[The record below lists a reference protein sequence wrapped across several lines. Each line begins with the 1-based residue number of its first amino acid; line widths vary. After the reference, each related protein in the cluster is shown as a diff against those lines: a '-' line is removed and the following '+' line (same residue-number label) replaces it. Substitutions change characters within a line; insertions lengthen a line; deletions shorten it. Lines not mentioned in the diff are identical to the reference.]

1 MNKLLQISAV
11 IALLG
16 FPFAVLGFRMDLF
29 GFGVSASIIK
39 WSVFLALGLFVLSMI
54 VTFWKRR
61 SNPGLAKSARLAA
74 WIAMVPILGVAAL
87 KFGADG
93 VPPIHNISTDIEN
106 PPVFD
111 VITEVRAAE
120 HNPLAYN
127 AEVLGPVQSQAY
139 PAVRTL
145 ASSLAKPAA
154 VERAAALAVELGWDV
169 VNVNAEAGIVEA
181 TDTTKLWGFK
191 DDIVVRVTSTEAG
204 SLIDLRSV
212 SRIGVSDLGAN
223 AKRITEFLDAFK
235 TAG

>member
-1 MNKLLQISAV
+1 MNKLLQILAV

-39 WSVFLALGLFVLSMI
+39 WSVLLALGLFVVSMVI
-54 VTFWKRR
+54 TFWKRR
-61 SNPGLAKSARLAA
+61 SNPSLAKSARLAA
-74 WIAMVPILGVAAL
+74 WIAMVPILGMAAL

-93 VPPIHNISTDIEN
+93 VPPIHNISTDIDN
-106 PPVFD
+106 PPAFD
-111 VITEVRAAE
+111 VIATVRTNE
-120 HNPLAYN
+120 HNPLTYN
-127 AEVLGPVQSQAY
+127 SAELGPVQSQAY
-139 PAVRTL
+139 PSVRTL
-145 ASSLAKPAA
+145 SSSLPKPAA
-154 VERAAALAVELGWDV
+154 VARAAQLAENLGWQV

-191 DDIVVRVTSTEAG
+191 DDIVVRVTDTDAG

-212 SRIGVSDLGAN
+212 SRIGISDLGAN
-223 AKRITEFLDAFK
+223 AKRITAFLEAFP

>member
-1 MNKLLQISAV
+1 MNKVLQILAV

-16 FPFAVLGFRMDLF
+16 FPFAVLGFRMNLF

-39 WSVFLALGLFVLSMI
+39 WSVLLALGLFVVSMVI
-54 VTFWKRR
+54 TFWKRR
-61 SNPGLAKSARLAA
+61 SSPALAKSARLAA
-74 WIAMVPILGVAAL
+74 WIAMVPILGMAAL

-93 VPPIHNISTDIEN
+93 VPPIHNISTDIDN
-106 PPVFD
+106 PPAFD
-111 VITEVRAAE
+111 VITTVRSAE

-127 AEVLGPVQSQAY
+127 SAELGPVQSQAY
-139 PAVRTL
+139 PAVKTL
-145 ASSLAKPAA
+145 SSSLDKPAA
-154 VERAAALAVELGWDV
+154 VERAAALAKDLGWEV

-191 DDIVVRVTSTEAG
+191 DDIVVRVTESESG

-212 SRIGVSDLGAN
+212 SRIGISDLGAN
-223 AKRITEFLDAFK
+223 AKRISTFLDAFP